1 MDEATAFGLLGQVVP
16 LIVDGRR
23 LDGVMVAGHQVSS
36 SGPGAVDLLLPTR
49 VGEPENRVR
58 VTVDRVELAPDL
70 TGVPGSATADIEDS
84 YYEPFASFSGW
95 EGYSIGTTWVEF
107 LAALDLVRKTAA
119 PDDLQRAL
127 DVALRSA
134 ALETGAI
141 EGLYSTT
148 RGVTRT
154 VALQGALWEAELDK
168 LGPDVR
174 GHFDAQLAALE
185 LVLDAATTLTPMSE
199 AWLRSLHAQ
208 VCANQKTFKVLTPQG
223 WQDRA
228 LVPGAYKTDP
238 NNVTLADGRTHWY
251 CPVDQVGPEMHRL
264 QEEMRSASFAEAHP
278 VIQSAFAHH
287 ALTAVHPFAD
297 GNGRTARALASVF
310 LYRAAGIP
318 LIVFS
323 DQQEPYWDA
332 LAAADARDP
341 QPFVGFIN
349 DRAIDAMAL
358 VTNRLRDAKRPLEAR
373 AADLRKL
380 VRAHGGLTLGE
391 VAAVG
396 DRLMSTI
403 HRDLLPLVGESLSR
417 ADFSLGAGLKQGRQ
431 QCDFGAPYHTLPQ
444 GGAFT
449 LWVQS
454 MDPLLPANV
463 ETTPFV
469 GIADSASNPFTF
481 IVIDANR
488 PGQVPLK
495 MRLRDMHPSIT
506 KAAVELID
514 GWVHQTAGNVLDD
527 LINAVGGSNQVQGIR
542 MNLPKDRLEIQVLRA
557 IDGLLKDRPAAD
569 RRLDTNMVLKRLG
582 LGEDARDDVA
592 LAMSDLR
599 EDGALRG
606 PMALTGDGKVL
617 DVTVTAIT
625 QQGSRRLTE

>member
-1 MDEATAFGLLGQVVP
+1 MDEATAFGLLGQVVS

-23 LDGVMVAGHQVSS
+23 FDGVMVAGHQVSS
-36 SGPGAVDLLLPTR
+36 SGPGTVDLLLPTR
-49 VGEPENRVR
+49 VGEPEKRAH

-70 TGVPGSATADIEDS
+70 TGVPGSQTADIEDS
-84 YYEPFASFSGW
+84 YYEPFAGFPAW
-95 EGYSIGTTWVEF
+95 EGYSIGSTWVEY
-107 LAALDLVRKTAA
+107 LAALDMVRKTAA

-185 LVLDAATTLTPMSE
+185 LVLDAATTRTPMSE

-208 VCANQKTFKVLTPQG
+208 VCANQKTFKVLTPRG
-223 WQDRA
+223 WQDRP

-238 NNVTLADGRTHWY
+238 NNVTLANGKTHWY
-251 CPVDQVGPEMHRL
+251 CPIDQVGPEMHRL
-264 QEEMRSASFAEAHP
+264 QEEMRSAGFAEAHP
-278 VIQSAFAHH
+278 VIQAAFAHH

-310 LYRAAGIP
+310 LYRAVGIP

-332 LAAADARDP
+332 LAAADAGDP

-358 VTNRLRDAKRPLEAR
+358 VTNRLRDAKRPLYR
-373 AADLRKL
+373 DLPPL
-380 VRAHGGLTLGE
+380 VR
-391 VAAVG
+391 
-396 DRLMSTI
+396 
-403 HRDLLPLVGESLSR
+403 ESLSQ
-417 ADFSLGAGLKQGRQ
+417 ADFSLAVGLKQGRQ
-431 QCDFGAPYHTLPQ
+431 QCDFGAPYHTLPD
-444 GGAFT
+444 GGAFA
-449 LWVQS
+449 LRVQS
-454 MDPLLPANV
+454 RDPLLPANV

-469 GIADSASNPFTF
+469 GIADSANNPFTF

-495 MRLRDMHPSIT
+495 MRLHDMHPSIT
-506 KAAVELID
+506 KAAMELID
-514 GWVHQTAGNVLDD
+514 GWVHQTAGNLLDD
-527 LINAVGGSNQVQGIR
+527 LINAVGGSNQGKGIR
-542 MNLPKDRLEIQVLRA
+542 MNLPKDRIEIQVLRA
-557 IDGLLKDRPAAD
+557 IDSLLKDRPAPD
-569 RRLDTNMVLKRLG
+569 RRVDTDMVLKRMG
-582 LGEDARDDVA
+582 LGEDARDNVA
-592 LAMSDLR
+592 LAMRDLR
-599 EDGALRG
+599 EDGAVRG
-606 PMALTGDGKVL
+606 PMALTGDSKVL